1 MRLHHGSQS
10 PLQGDALFDGYGQL
24 PKVLNLVLQEVQ
36 NIRVRS
42 ELLSLG
48 RRIRGFAVSSFPWV
62 GELEKGVRY
71 DKSYPPGFSVR
82 ISSVCPRMRLTL
94 LGTNLEA
101 IPRES
106 LGQLR
111 LLRPKDRK
119 I

>member
-24 PKVLNLVLQEVQ
+24 LKVLNLVLPEVQ
-36 NIRVRS
+36 TIRVRS
-42 ELLSLG
+42 ELLPLG
-48 RRIRGFAVSSFPWV
+48 RRIRDL
-62 GELEKGVRY
+62 LETMERREQGMTSPTLL
-71 DKSYPPGFSVR
+71 DSLR
-82 ISSVCPRMRLTL
+82 ISSVCPRMRLIL

-111 LLRPKDRK
+111 LPRPKDRK

>member
-10 PLQGDALFDGYGQL
+10 PLQGDALFDGYGQM
-24 PKVLNLVLQEVQ
+24 PKVWNLVLQEVQ

-42 ELLSLG
+42 ELLPLG
-48 RRIRGFAVSSFPWV
+48 RRIRDL
-62 GELEKGVRY
+62 LEMMERREQGMTGPTLL
-71 DKSYPPGFSVR
+71 DSLSR

-111 LLRPKDRK
+111 LPRPKDQR